1 MILLKLCKGTINMAL
16 SKSLTI
22 NGSTYEVESLS
33 EAAQM
38 QVANIEGADVEIA
51 RLQRQLAL
59 MQTARNAYVAALST
73 ELGSGEPSA
82 SQQNEVETPKKTRK
96 PRAKA

>member
-1 MILLKLCKGTINMAL
+1 MAL

-33 EAAQM
+33 ESAQM
-38 QVANIEGADVEIA
+38 QVSNIEGVDVEIT
-51 RLQRQLAL
+51 RLQRQLAI
-59 MQTARNAYVAALST
+59 MQTARNAYVAALSA
-73 ELGSGEPSA
+73 ELNSVGSSNAKSDEP
-82 SQQNEVETPKKTRK
+82 ETPKKGRK

>member
-1 MILLKLCKGTINMAL
+1 MAL

-22 NGSTYEVESLS
+22 NGTSYTVESLS

-38 QVANIEGADVEIA
+38 QVANIEGVDVEIA
-51 RLQRQLAL
+51 RLQRQLAI
-59 MQTARNAYVAALST
+59 MQTARNAYVAALSA
-73 ELGSGEPSA
+73 ELKTAEPAQAQPEEPSA
-82 SQQNEVETPKKTRK
+82 PKKGRK

>member
-1 MILLKLCKGTINMAL
+1 MAL

-51 RLQRQLAL
+51 RLQRQMAL
-59 MQTARNAYVAALST
+59 MQTARNAYVAALSA
-73 ELGSGEPSA
+73 ELGSVESSNAPE
-82 SQQNEVETPKKTRK
+82 NEAETPKKTRK